1 MGIGCLAQVVAEA
14 CCNQRCGTRDALVL
28 RQRSPQLLETITLVR
43 WAAEMAQERQPQLL
57 GSPRA
62 AMVNF
67 EARCESGA
75 DLRDSVDAIVVCHV
89 SEITSK

>member
-43 WAAEMAQERQPQLL
+43 WAAEMAQERQPMRQPQLL

-67 EARCESGA
+67 EAR
-75 DLRDSVDAIVVCHV
+75 
-89 SEITSK
+89 

>member
-43 WAAEMAQERQPQLL
+43 
-57 GSPRA
+57 
-62 AMVNF
+62 
-67 EARCESGA
+67 
-75 DLRDSVDAIVVCHV
+75 
-89 SEITSK
+89 

>member
-28 RQRSPQLLETITLVR
+28 RQRSPQLLETITPVR

-67 EARCESGA
+67 EAR
-75 DLRDSVDAIVVCHV
+75 
-89 SEITSK
+89 

>member
-57 GSPRA
+57 GSESKQKLRSA
-62 AMVNF
+62 VNF
-67 EARCESGA
+67 EAATCKAGRSFVRFVA
-75 DLRDSVDAIVVCHV
+75 
-89 SEITSK
+89 